1 MAYNRD
7 FEVIEEQVAKYLSS
21 TVNRVKNEEDVDVLA
36 SLTKLI
42 KKNVPLSLRKYVAA
56 YLLKEVLQHSHSYGR
71 ALRYNNSKKSKPKA
85 KHEYK
90 SVEKTETS
98 AADVHVHHERVQ
110 IPAEEAVSIFVSIGK
125 NRRVFPR
132 DLVGLLIAVGGLE
145 RDRIGD
151 IKVLANYSFVQLYA
165 NDAQTAID
173 KLNGYDYRGRKLAVS
188 FSRQREEGESADVED
203 LNESA
208 EDQYM
213 EEDAEMAAEDAAAY
227 AAAEKAASDKEPF
240 GLN

>member
-1 MAYNRD
+1 MYLGRNYSLQIHVDETLQNNSSVKLFRGKFHVYVKEKNDELIKTAMEAWYR
-7 FEVIEEQVAKYLSS
+7 EKTEEQVA
-21 TVNRVKNEEDVDVLA
+21 
-36 SLTKLI
+36 
-42 KKNVPLSLRKYVAA
+42 
-56 YLLKEVLQHSHSYGR
+56 EVR
-71 ALRYNNSKKSKPKA
+71 
-85 KHEYK
+85 
-90 SVEKTETS
+90 
-98 AADVHVHHERVQ
+98 VHHERVQ
-110 IPAEEAVSIFVSIGK
+110 IPEDEATSIFVSIGK

-165 NDAQTAID
+165 NDARTAID

-188 FSRQREEGESADVED
+188 FSRQKSDDDLADDSDV
-203 LNESA
+203 NEIA
-208 EDQYM
+208 EDQYS
-213 EEDAEMAAEDAAAY
+213 EEDTEMSAEDAAAY

>member
-1 MAYNRD
+1 MKAKPSR
-7 FEVIEEQVAKYLSS
+7 VIWTLPVTCGKTFFCFLFRPLRERELFLFDIVIYWFYTRS
-21 TVNRVKNEEDVDVLA
+21 T
-36 SLTKLI
+36 
-42 KKNVPLSLRKYVAA
+42 
-56 YLLKEVLQHSHSYGR
+56 
-71 ALRYNNSKKSKPKA
+71 KA

-188 FSRQREEGESADVED
+188 FSRQKSDDDLADDADVDET
-203 LNESA
+203 A
-208 EDQYM
+208 EEQYS
-213 EEDAEMAAEDAAAY
+213 EEDAEMSAEDAAAY